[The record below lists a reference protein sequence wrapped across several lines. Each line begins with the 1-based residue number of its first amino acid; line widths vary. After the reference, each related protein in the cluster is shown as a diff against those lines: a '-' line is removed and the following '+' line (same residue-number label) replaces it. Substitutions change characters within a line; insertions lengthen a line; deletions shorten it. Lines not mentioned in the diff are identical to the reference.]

1 MYSKTAKFLFSL
13 IGLIAV
19 AIAIAYSPE
28 ANLPFALL
36 FGAVIGGTW
45 TPEMAIFRRG
55 LSTKLE
61 KVPYRVSKWADWTQD
76 VNVNKFKKA
85 RTYAGA
91 MSLPKPTNLI
101 YQIRDYERM
110 GGIYMDIPVRVPLTG
125 KGRFG
130 SAPLRGY
137 EEKRKILI
145 KKNAINQVRHA
156 VEIQDSKMSKQ
167 VLQKPEVQMALMER
181 GYEDLKDWFTRYLA
195 IQPYLAIMQGYSDN
209 LTHPTFGLNLTPKSH
224 PNIYVAGSGKVAF
237 GGTFNSAYETA
248 VATALAT
255 LNNASTQGM
264 TFKRL
269 MNMVYLAALNK
280 IEPIVVDNKQLVLI
294 ILDHVQA
301 FQLKQDSEYQTYL
314 KDAGIRGNENLIF
327 TGRLEGTYIEG
338 AYIVIDETK
347 PAARISGDAGY
358 DTDLGYTV
366 QYGRTDYMA
375 MDREDGARRPA
386 VVVGAGAVTCGYG
399 SPLSFES
406 EKADYSAFL
415 GDAADMIIGYERAD
429 IIDSDNYFG
438 LGANTFYGNFSSF
451 LYFTYGTESISAY

>member
-1 MYSKTAKFLFSL
+1 MYSKTVKSFILLLGILAS
-13 IGLIAV
+13 IIAV
-19 AIAIAYSPE
+19 TKGDSGFGLMIA
-28 ANLPFALL
+28 
-36 FGAVIGGTW
+36 GAVIGGTW

-55 LSTKLE
+55 LSKKLE
-61 KVPYRVSKWADWTQD
+61 KVPYRVSKWSEWTQD

-85 RTYAGA
+85 DTYAGA
-91 MSLPKPTNLI
+91 MSLPKPSNLI
-101 YQIRDYERM
+101 YQIRDYQRE
-110 GGIYMDIPVRVPLTG
+110 GGIYMDIPVLVPLTG
-125 KGRFG
+125 KGRHG

-145 KKNAINQVRHA
+145 KKNAINQIRHA

-167 VLQKPEVQMALMER
+167 VLQKPTIQMALMER
-181 GYEDLKDWFTRYLA
+181 AFEDLKDWFTRKLA
-195 IQPYLAIMQGYSDN
+195 MQPYLAIMQGYSDN
-209 LTHPTFGLNLTPKSH
+209 ITDPDYGLNLAPKSH

-237 GGTFNSAYETA
+237 GGTFNGAYETA

-269 MNMVYLAALNK
+269 MNMVYLAALHK
-280 IEPIVVDNKQLVLI
+280 TQPIVVDNKKLILI

-301 FQLKQDSEYQTYL
+301 LQLKQDSEYQAYL
-314 KDAGIRGNENLIF
+314 KDAGIRGKDNLIF
-327 TGRLEGTYIEG
+327 TGQLEGTYIEG

-347 PAARISGDAGY
+347 PAARIAGDDGY
-358 DTDLGYTV
+358 DSSLGYTV
-366 QYGRTDYMA
+366 QYGRTDYMEQ
-375 MDREDGARRPA
+375 DRDNGARRPA
-386 VVVGAGAVTCGYG
+386 VVLGAGAVTCGYG
-399 SPLSFES
+399 DGLSFES
-406 EKADYSAFL
+406 ETADYGAFK

-451 LYFTYGTESISAY
+451 LYFTYGTETISAY